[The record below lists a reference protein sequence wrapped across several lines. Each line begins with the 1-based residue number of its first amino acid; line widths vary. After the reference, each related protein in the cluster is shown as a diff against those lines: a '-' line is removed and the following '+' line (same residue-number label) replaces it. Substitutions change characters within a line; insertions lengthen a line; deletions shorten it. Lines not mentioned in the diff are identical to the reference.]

1 MLISL
6 HLAVD
11 CHLMNGLCW
20 HKGSGE
26 SADWICWGVRSCHT
40 ATARDFYFLRSR
52 EQLPNPLSNF
62 IISQR
67 CRCRRR
73 IVRPSSM
80 GHKAIDLG
88 GSFRGDCRD
97 CIISKPG
104 QPVFQPASKKS
115 MEINHRKAC
124 GRLESLF
131 FCPPPRQ
138 MPRQLTALVQ

>member
-1 MLISL
+1 MVCVGTKAAGNLRIGSAGELEVVTQLQLGIS
-6 HLAVD
+6 
-11 CHLMNGLCW
+11 
-20 HKGSGE
+20 
-26 SADWICWGVRSCHT
+26 I
-40 ATARDFYFLRSR
+40 FLRSR

-131 FCPPPRQ
+131 SILRPDKC
-138 MPRQLTALVQ
+138 LVS